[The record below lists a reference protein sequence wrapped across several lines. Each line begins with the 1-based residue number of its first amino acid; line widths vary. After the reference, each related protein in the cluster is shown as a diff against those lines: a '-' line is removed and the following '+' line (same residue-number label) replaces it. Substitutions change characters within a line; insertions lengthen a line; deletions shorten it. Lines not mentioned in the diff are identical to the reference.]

1 MFCTYTIFFFIDAN
15 VDKLSHIEK
24 DHLTASDDKQSLQ
37 SQLIAKNELVD
48 RVTQERDEYIHM
60 IEQRNNQLNEISLTC
75 ERANM
80 QVSVILPY
88 STVEYVLKCVWNPGD
103 SYSGKAA

>member
-1 MFCTYTIFFFIDAN
+1 M
-15 VDKLSHIEK
+15 
-24 DHLTASDDKQSLQ
+24 
-37 SQLIAKNELVD
+37 
-48 RVTQERDEYIHM
+48 HM

-88 STVEYVLKCVWNPGD
+88 STVESVLKCV
-103 SYSGKAA
+103 